1 MDYVLIG
8 IVALL
13 TSLLTFIS
21 GFGLGTL
28 LMPVFALFLPI
39 HTAISLT
46 AIVHFLNNIF
56 KLLLIGQKAER
67 DIIIRFGLPAI
78 AGAALGA
85 LLLSRLTD
93 AGTLYSYTL
102 GQFHAEVSVL
112 NFLIGVLIILFAFL
126 ELKPVGFKRSGKV
139 AGPLL
144 AGGLISGFFGGLSGH
159 QGALRS
165 AFLIKLDLTKE
176 AFIASGIVIATMVDV
191 TRLSIYFSRI
201 DLSLLGENL
210 IYLVVGTLSAFA
222 GAIAGRLLLKK
233 ITLSFVHVFVA
244 SALFLLGLA
253 IMAGLV

>member
-1 MDYVLIG
+1 MDLVLIG

-39 HTAISLT
+39 QTAISLT

-56 KLLLIGQKAER
+56 KLLLIGKAAKR

-78 AGAALGA
+78 AGAAVGA
-85 LLLSRLTD
+85 YLLSRLMN
-93 AGTLYSYTL
+93 AGTLYSYSL
-102 GQFHAEVSVL
+102 GKFHADVSVL
-112 NFLIGVLIILFAFL
+112 NFLIGVLIILFAIL
-126 ELKPVGFKRSGKV
+126 ELKPVGFRQSGKV

-165 AFLIKLDLTKE
+165 AFLIKLNLTKE

-201 DLSLLGENL
+201 DLVLLSEN
-210 IYLVVGTLSAFA
+210 ITYLVVGTLSAFA
-222 GAIAGRLLLKK
+222 GAIAGRFLLKK
-233 ITLSFVHVFVA
+233 VTLAFVHVFVA
-244 SALFLLGLA
+244 AALFILG
-253 IMAGLV
+253 ITVIAGIV